1 MGSAEDNFGLLS
13 APYPGSIES
22 ARIGTDIERLALRIS
37 LAESD
42 AQFENIVQ
50 KSLVYLLHC
59 LARYEEHRKK
69 LFELLGDIIR
79 RLKRQHNI
87 QLPVNDLFVSY
98 NAPEPSTYLANF
110 SHLYIRLGFP
120 RLPLNEQICL
130 LPVLFAS
137 LTENKPVVQR
147 DVLLHLTLPIIGGV
161 PADVRNRQ
169 ELELY
174 ELPMQRRYINE
185 FYSLVLLLPYH
196 FERHIR
202 FDNPGVLLPDGFNSY
217 DYSRVAHE
225 RFSLIQDKSMLE
237 KYKIS
242 IVQFYSR
249 GFFPPDESILPLI
262 FADCDTM
269 HSVIA
274 VANKEVR
281 MLSVLVDWENEA
293 LLSRIFDWYLGRRRE
308 FDPKGLS
315 EPRVPLTPVVRMKL
329 GNFLLQSRL
338 TLPTVLASDLVEA
351 GVACLKYV
359 LSFRL
364 ATRGAGNTAIAAM
377 QYPPVAQQSL
387 QTAQQQNMYL
397 GDVKQ
402 NQGIS
407 PSTQQKQLQTPIA
420 AVSQNSAS
428 SQNNTAPG
436 VPTCSFRSGANIL
449 RRLANHGLD
458 LMSHLLDNA
467 TSIPTEATIR
477 ALGGLIEFVYE
488 SNSDEL
494 VQPRARGFELLSR
507 FLSREPNYLL
517 KDPSQLPRLFDVL
530 SEDIDADLKIAAANC
545 LRRLAFTFQ
554 EAQRQN
560 YPALRNQLAKLERLL
575 FDNMERPDP
584 VSRLVAVHFAG
595 IIYPPDHIPTRYLI
609 LQALGDKDPKVRNEA
624 RIVFSIFLD
633 PQIGTDIVYG
643 RVKVPNFVD
652 FVINNPYKKNLDLDV
667 ERLTPVVQ
675 FIRLCLLAVKGGLTS
690 TQEKEM
696 IYETDDEI
704 RYRINQNV
712 RYLLS
717 LSDQS
722 STSAASSGKG
732 GAESVI
738 GSTDAI
744 TVPNQDQ
751 ARESVLRFFHLIHH
765 VIFSKCQSSWDLPE
779 FPNLMEE
786 VVVNN
791 AKALREEGKEVLSL
805 LMNSLLGTSRGAN
818 CRHACA
824 SIVATFTMENQ
835 TQDALQVALGM
846 LDKIPKPSG
855 NNTVNVDIETS
866 HQIQG
871 MVLGAAYL
879 LKHLHDKYSSRS
891 NGALGTNNIAVNSND
906 TPSCGKS
913 KKSKK
918 QDQKNK
924 QQQLQGNLTEA
935 LEKFLKIIDPFFVRP
950 IYLMDKPLGG
960 YKDKATQQQDKGD
973 RVVVRYTT
981 PTLAQNTVTALLES
995 LIVLGQAGC
1004 FANLPA
1010 GASVPEIESTGPLP
1024 PCGESKA
1031 NLVARIV
1038 LYLTL
1043 PPSPAV
1049 TKAAE
1054 AGSGNGGSSNED
1066 LLPPM
1071 PGHQCVWFAAL
1082 RTLAFLCT
1090 GEQPESD
1097 SKVSTHPH
1105 LMYIIEAMSKMVTLN
1120 DPALQLAVGGAMAD
1134 ALLGDASPYKG
1145 LWYERTYPQY
1155 VPQVAAE
1162 AVATSP
1168 AGKWLS
1174 ERFTT
1179 VLTHKPGQL
1188 KPPPTALAVAIWA
1201 LSMARRFTPPPTTLF
1216 PPQLFINLLA
1226 ENHEALQCMAA
1237 SILGLMYDRS
1247 DETTRKTLVDSL
1259 NKSILDSK
1267 RPNPVFRELC
1277 HLAHQIGREDMTL
1290 SLLVLATTTNPTST
1304 FSSPI
1309 SLDTTS
1315 TAGSNS
1321 LATQYIALCSM
1332 ACVGLVRRL
1341 GRSLAPALPRLVPR
1355 IFIRR
1360 YDMARPKMRAAMHKI
1375 WLALILFATP
1385 NAASAASSANAGS
1398 SLAAVASSACSSTA
1412 GKPEKSTASPTNIAA
1427 TWESGNLA
1435 TISINTLASEL
1446 IDANFNAILC
1456 EIKAKLGLTST
1467 TKTTKSP
1474 ASPSS
1479 SSSTAPD
1486 PNLRDACCHAVVAL
1500 TEHPSAYKQFAAHLP
1515 SLLSGLLAIVD
1526 AEKTDDDAG
1535 VDGGAN
1541 SINEAVLKPPSPAEK
1556 AASAIQ
1562 KLMIRALDD
1571 PSCRE
1576 VATGLLPRL
1585 LPILISR
1592 TISTNFS
1599 MAPPHR
1605 DISESHSLSVDLL
1618 LAVSRLANPASLKHA
1633 LPHLTLVG
1641 LHTMAYL
1648 NPARVVSVMRPF
1660 MGSIQHQHQSWH
1672 PTSGTNIPI
1681 AKETQMAEVLR
1692 LCVRLMDDSALEV
1705 LIVPFIDLIRAGS
1718 GIVGSGGS
1726 SAGGGSR
1733 GVLANS
1739 AAAVATAT
1747 CTFLS
1752 LLAHAS
1758 APSYSM
1764 PTTNTA
1770 ASSRHVKKD
1779 ESNSGESDV
1788 SKPRSAVSAALSQ
1801 HTGKLMAAILGAL
1814 PTAGRHLDS
1823 LGRMTVQ
1830 EEMAQALA
1838 LLMRFS
1844 KDSSVAKVFQRVCSW
1859 FLETGT
1865 PSGSVGGGNHIA
1877 AASASNQWA
1886 CVRVMHAIARFCPDL
1901 IQSHLGL
1908 TLPMIVINALGEDVL
1923 KLNSFSNDMFGGEP
1937 LSTSLTSLPFTPAT
1951 AVFDDDAVE
1960 ELTQRRA
1967 LWQEIMSETHPS
1979 GRVEDFVAGMMSN
1992 NVISQIDPSFTS
2004 VIYSIIDLFRQPIL
2018 SNFISTLSEALIKS
2032 PSWLVR
2038 NQAALTLLF
2047 FVYVVDAMPI
2057 YPINVTQTVKLAD
2070 TAEKPTG
2077 SCESGSGG
2085 PDKNE
2090 SGDGIDGVGEVK
2102 GEADKQQQEEDE
2114 EPEQNDDDD
2123 DSEENEDEDD
2133 YDDGEGGGAVFTFI
2147 VWCDL
2152 VKLLIA
2158 ALRDTGTWSGK
2169 VYLLR
2174 AMRVLSVITA
2184 KNNFVMKNLPI
2195 ADELW
2200 STLARETRSGRTE
2213 HAGVAYQIEAFY
2225 ALAFFGEYS
2234 MRDATGLT
2242 EFDEAGKVKD
2252 DRLTRLLHI
2261 IFPNGIPANAFEGGE
2276 QQSSKKSKQHQTEY
2290 TVSKEL
2296 PELELELAIIAVG
2309 LMWPVNANEDIHNN
2323 RLVDTLRHLVYL
2335 LSQGGWRIQ
2344 CAALK
2349 SIYNLLSKAR
2359 ITGEELLR
2367 RVPEKGGKQIEILGI
2382 KELVNKLK
2390 LFADNTKAPILRDQ
2404 VLDTIKVLM
2413 KYPEIVIVVKKQLTD
2428 TLKSWEDCEDVEMKN
2443 YASML
2448 SKHLLEMK

>member
-1 MGSAEDNFGLLS
+1 MGLFFLCL
-13 APYPGSIES
+13 
-22 ARIGTDIERLALRIS
+22 
-37 LAESD
+37 
-42 AQFENIVQ
+42 VQ
-50 KSLVYLLHC
+50 
-59 LARYEEHRKK
+59 
-69 LFELLGDIIR
+69 
-79 RLKRQHNI
+79 
-87 QLPVNDLFVSY
+87 PVCSWHDCSY
-98 NAPEPSTYLANF
+98 
-110 SHLYIRLGFP
+110 
-120 RLPLNEQICL
+120 
-130 LPVLFAS
+130 
-137 LTENKPVVQR
+137 
-147 DVLLHLTLPIIGGV
+147 
-161 PADVRNRQ
+161 
-169 ELELY
+169 
-174 ELPMQRRYINE
+174 
-185 FYSLVLLLPYH
+185 
-196 FERHIR
+196 
-202 FDNPGVLLPDGFNSY
+202 
-217 DYSRVAHE
+217 
-225 RFSLIQDKSMLE
+225 
-237 KYKIS
+237 
-242 IVQFYSR
+242 
-249 GFFPPDESILPLI
+249 
-262 FADCDTM
+262 
-269 HSVIA
+269 
-274 VANKEVR
+274 
-281 MLSVLVDWENEA
+281 
-293 LLSRIFDWYLGRRRE
+293 
-308 FDPKGLS
+308 
-315 EPRVPLTPVVRMKL
+315 
-329 GNFLLQSRL
+329 
-338 TLPTVLASDLVEA
+338 
-351 GVACLKYV
+351 
-359 LSFRL
+359 
-364 ATRGAGNTAIAAM
+364 
-377 QYPPVAQQSL
+377 
-387 QTAQQQNMYL
+387 
-397 GDVKQ
+397 
-402 NQGIS
+402 
-407 PSTQQKQLQTPIA
+407 
-420 AVSQNSAS
+420 
-428 SQNNTAPG
+428 
-436 VPTCSFRSGANIL
+436 
-449 RRLANHGLD
+449 
-458 LMSHLLDNA
+458 NA

-609 LQALGDKDPKVRNEA
+609 LQALGDVDPKVRNEA
-624 RIVFSIFLD
+624 RMVFSIFLD

-643 RVKVPNFVD
+643 RVNVPNFVD
-652 FVINNPYKKNLDLDV
+652 FVINNPYKKSLDFDV

-675 FIRLCLLAVKGGLTS
+675 FIRLCLLSVKGGLTS

-722 STSAASSGKG
+722 ANSATSVLGK
-732 GAESVI
+732 GAESVV

-744 TVPNQDQ
+744 NVPNQDQ
-751 ARESVLRFFHLIHH
+751 VRESVLRFFHLIHH
-765 VIFSKCQSSWDLPE
+765 VIFSKSQPSWDLPE
-779 FPNLMEE
+779 FPNFMEE
-786 VVVNN
+786 IVVNN
-791 AKALREEGKEVLSL
+791 VKALREEGKETLSL
-805 LMNSLLGTSRGAN
+805 ITNSLLGTARGAN

-824 SIVATFTMENQ
+824 SIVAAFTVENQ

-846 LDKIPKPSG
+846 LDKIPKQSG
-855 NNTVNVDIETS
+855 GNTITVDIETS

-871 MVLGAAYL
+871 MGLGAAYL
-879 LKHLHDKYSSRS
+879 LKHLHDKYSFQSSGASSATNTVVSS
-891 NGALGTNNIAVNSND
+891 NG
-906 TPSCGKS
+906 TPPSGKS

-924 QQQLQGNLTEA
+924 QQQLHGNLNEA

-950 IYLMDKPLGG
+950 AFLMDKPLGG
-960 YKDKATQQQDKGD
+960 NKDKASQQQDKTD
-973 RVVVRYTT
+973 KVVVRYAT
-981 PTLAQNTVTALLES
+981 PTLAQNTVAALLES

-1010 GASVPEIESTGPLP
+1010 GSVPEIEPTGPLP
-1024 PCGESKA
+1024 LCGESKA
-1031 NLVARIV
+1031 NLVARIA

-1054 AGSGNGGSSNED
+1054 AGCGNGASSSEE
-1066 LLPPM
+1066 LLPSM

-1082 RTLAFLCT
+1082 RTLGFLCT
-1090 GEQPESD
+1090 GEPPEGD

-1105 LMYIIEAMSKMVTLN
+1105 LMYIIEAMSKMMTLN

-1134 ALLGDASPYKG
+1134 ALLGSASPYKG
-1145 LWYERTYPQY
+1145 LWYERTYPQH

-1162 AVATSP
+1162 AVANSP

-1179 VLTHKPGQL
+1179 VLSHKAGQV
-1188 KPPPTALAVAIWA
+1188 KPPPPTALAVTIWA
-1201 LSMARRFTPPPTTLF
+1201 LSMARRFTPPPTTLL
-1216 PPQLFINLLA
+1216 PPQLFINLLS

-1237 SILGLMYDRS
+1237 NILGLMYDRS
-1247 DETTRKTLVDSL
+1247 DESARKTLVDSL

-1290 SLLVLATTTNPTST
+1290 SLLVLATTTNPSST
-1304 FSSPI
+1304 FSTPSF
-1309 SLDTTS
+1309 LDTTS

-1321 LATQYIALCSM
+1321 LTAQYITLCSM

-1375 WLALILFATP
+1375 WLALILFATS
-1385 NAASAASSANAGS
+1385 NATSAASSANAGS
-1398 SLAAVASSACSSTA
+1398 SLAAVASSASSSTT
-1412 GKPEKSTASPTNIAA
+1412 GKPEKSTASPTNIAT

-1435 TISINTLASEL
+1435 TISVNTLASEL

-1456 EIKAKLGLTST
+1456 EIKSQLGLTST
-1467 TKTTKSP
+1467 TKAAKSP

-1479 SSSTAPD
+1479 SSNTASD

-1515 SLLSGLLAIVD
+1515 SLLSGLLALVD
-1526 AEKTDDDAG
+1526 TEKTDDDAG

-1541 SINEAVLKPPSPAEK
+1541 SINEAVLKPPSAAEK

-1605 DISESHSLSVDLL
+1605 DLSESHSLSVDLL
-1618 LAVSRLANPASLKHA
+1618 LAASRLANPASLKHA

-1672 PTSGTNIPI
+1672 PASGANASI
-1681 AKETQMAEVLR
+1681 AKEIQMAEVLR
-1692 LCVRLMDDSALEV
+1692 LCVRLMDDNALEM

-1718 GIVGSGGS
+1718 GMVGSGGS

-1758 APSYSM
+1758 APSYSVL
-1764 PTTNTA
+1764 TTTTA
-1770 ASSRHVKKD
+1770 VSSRHVKKD
-1779 ESNSGESDV
+1779 ESSGGESDA
-1788 SKPRSAVSAALSQ
+1788 SKPRTTVSAALSQ

-1844 KDSSVAKVFQRVCSW
+1844 KETSIAKVFQRVRSW

-1865 PSGSVGGGNHIA
+1865 SSCNVGGSGQTG

-1937 LSTSLTSLPFTPAT
+1937 LSTSLTSLPFTTAT
-1951 AVFDDDAVE
+1951 AIYDDDAVE

-1967 LWQEIMSETHPS
+1967 LWQEIMSETHSS
-1979 GRVEDFVAGMMSN
+1979 GHVEDFVAGVMSSN
-1992 NVISQIDPSFTS
+1992 IIRQIDPSFTS
-2004 VIYSIIDLFRQPIL
+2004 AIYSIIDLFRQPML

-2047 FVYVVDAMPI
+2047 FVYVVESMPI
-2057 YPINVTQTVKLAD
+2057 YPIDIAQPAKSSD
-2070 TAEKPTG
+2070 TAHKQAEG
-2077 SCESGSGG
+2077 EESGSGG
-2085 PDKNE
+2085 ADKAGNG
-2090 SGDGIDGVGEVK
+2090 SGNGVGEVT
-2102 GEADKQQQEEDE
+2102 GEVDKQHQDGDEEAEQNEEDDE
-2114 EPEQNDDDD
+2114 N
-2123 DSEENEDEDD
+2123 SEENEDEDD
-2133 YDDGEGGGAVFTFI
+2133 YDDREEGGAVFTFI

-2152 VKLLIA
+2152 VKLLIS
-2158 ALRDTGTWSGK
+2158 ALKETGSWSGK

-2200 STLARETRSGRTE
+2200 STLIRETRSGRTE

-2242 EFDEAGKVKD
+2242 ELDEAGKIRD
-2252 DRLTRLLHI
+2252 DRLTRLLRI
-2261 IFPNGIPANAFEGGE
+2261 ILPNGIPSNAFEGGE

-2296 PELELELAIIAVG
+2296 PELELELAVIAIG
-2309 LMWPVNANEDIHNN
+2309 LMWPVNADEEAYNN
-2323 RLVDTLRHLVYL
+2323 RLVDTVRHLVYL

-2349 SIYNLLSKAR
+2349 SIYNVLSKAR

-2367 RVPEKGGKQIEILGI
+2367 RVPEKGGKQIEKLGI
-2382 KELVNKLK
+2382 KELVNKLR
-2390 LFADNTKAPILRDQ
+2390 LFADNTKAAILRDQ

-2413 KYPEIVIVVKKQLTD
+2413 KYPAIVVLVRKQLLD
-2428 TLKSWEDCEDVEMKN
+2428 VLKSLENCDDTEMKN
-2443 YASML
+2443 YATTL
-2448 SKHLLEMK
+2448 SKHLLEMN